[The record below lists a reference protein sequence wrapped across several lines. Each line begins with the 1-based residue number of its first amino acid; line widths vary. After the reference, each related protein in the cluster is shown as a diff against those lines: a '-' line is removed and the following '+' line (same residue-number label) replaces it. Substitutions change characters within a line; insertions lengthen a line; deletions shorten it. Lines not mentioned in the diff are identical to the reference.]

1 MEMREEFKD
10 FNIGKDPDLEDKIG
24 QLNEYPLVYPGH
36 KLPILKPGKA
46 VRVRKDV
53 SLLLFHIN
61 VANLLIPLDW
71 QISGFELMHRALL
84 TYLLDYMCF

>member
-24 QLNEYPLVYPGH
+24 QLNEYSLVFPGH

-53 SLLLFHIN
+53 S
-61 VANLLIPLDW
+61 
-71 QISGFELMHRALL
+71 S
-84 TYLLDYMCF
+84 

>member
-53 SLLLFHIN
+53 SL
-61 VANLLIPLDW
+61 
-71 QISGFELMHRALL
+71 
-84 TYLLDYMCF
+84 